1 MKVRKTTKKHVGKI
15 EIGLEIKSRLM
26 DSGHSV
32 VWFAEQLGCSR
43 TNIYKIFA
51 KKSISTEELFCLRY
65 PRCLVMTFSRYTAA
79 SCMVGNRPDIS

>member
-51 KKSISTEELFCLRY
+51 KKSISREELFK
-65 PRCLVMTFSRYTAA
+65 
-79 SCMVGNRPDIS
+79 ISEVLGYDFFKIYSSKLYGRK

>member
-51 KKSISTEELFCLRY
+51 KKSISTEELF
-65 PRCLVMTFSRYTAA
+65 
-79 SCMVGNRPDIS
+79 NISEVLGYDFFKIYSSKLYGRK

>member
-43 TNIYKIFA
+43 TNIYMIFA
-51 KKSISTEELFCLRY
+51 KKSISTEELFK
-65 PRCLVMTFSRYTAA
+65 
-79 SCMVGNRPDIS
+79 ISEVLGYDFFKIYSSKLYGRK

>member
-15 EIGLEIKSRLM
+15 EIGLEIKGRLM

-51 KKSISTEELFCLRY
+51 KKSISTEELFK
-65 PRCLVMTFSRYTAA
+65 
-79 SCMVGNRPDIS
+79 ISEVLGYDFFKIYSSKLYGRK